1 MLNPEQHSN
10 PFASKPKS
18 SFLPFLTVLFL
29 VSYGLLTM
37 LVVEQG
43 RTIDAQRYLISQ
55 LFSDSTELTS
65 LKGKV
70 FRKQYA
76 EDQARLKAQGHGQ
89 APAAQPQ
96 APGQA
101 ARPQNP
107 STQTPS
113 SQAPSSQVTQ
123 QEQGSTRQN
132 PGKLR
137 KQARPEKPP
146 KISVDSSDIRR
157 NSLVI

>member
-1 MLNPEQHSN
+1 MLNQEQHSN

-18 SFLPFLTVLFL
+18 SFLPLLTVLFL
-29 VSYGLLTM
+29 VSYGLLAT

-76 EDQARLKAQGHGQ
+76 EDQARLKAQGKAQ
-89 APAAQPQ
+89 APAAQPPAQ
-96 APGQA
+96 GPA
-101 ARPQNP
+101 AHSQNP
-107 STQTPS
+107 STQV
-113 SQAPSSQVTQ
+113 PSSQVTQ
-123 QEQGSTRQN
+123 QEQGSARQN
-132 PGKLR
+132 AGKLR